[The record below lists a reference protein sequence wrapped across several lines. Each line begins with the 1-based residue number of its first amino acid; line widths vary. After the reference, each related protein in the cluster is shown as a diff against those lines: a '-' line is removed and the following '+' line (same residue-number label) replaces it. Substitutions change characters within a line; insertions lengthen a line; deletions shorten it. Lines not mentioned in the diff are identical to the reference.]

1 MSRVDFGDYWANPKV
16 LVFHPSLGTLFIWS
30 IVEVFFPQQ
39 KLQIKEPPWKSR
51 EYLESFISPILQ
63 LTILAKIFSQF
74 VAFLWNFD
82 LTQSKQH
89 LISTILAKNYGKMI
103 ALGRKMI
110 YSSPLYQCCLGQV
123 PNHKISKNVVLGK
136 CKVTKPRKMMCWQ
149 VPGHKISKNVV
160 LGECWVTNLQKST
173 LN

>member
-1 MSRVDFGDYWANPKV
+1 MIDSWSFLPSTKVANFWEK
-16 LVFHPSLGTLFIWS
+16 
-30 IVEVFFPQQ
+30 
-39 KLQIKEPPWKSR
+39 KEPPWKSR

-136 CKVTKPRKMMCWQ
+136 CKVTKLQKMMCWQ